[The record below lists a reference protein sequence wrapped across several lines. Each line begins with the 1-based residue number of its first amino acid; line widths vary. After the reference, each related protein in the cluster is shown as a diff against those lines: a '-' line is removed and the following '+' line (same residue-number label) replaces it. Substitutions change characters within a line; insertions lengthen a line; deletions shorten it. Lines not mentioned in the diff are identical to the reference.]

1 MKLDDSTVQLT
12 LVQGPA
18 ARLPVAENPVH
29 YPEGKGCV
37 LVGGFPSQPL
47 KGLEGLVGGVVGA
60 GQHCVAELNRQLR
73 ELAVAKEHLVPFP
86 ARPQTQRRAQLRLGV
101 GQDAAATTHRS
112 SGEERQESR
121 AQDGPVHFPSH
132 SPSHSSTYVAHVHQ
146 LPGSNSP
153 LHPIPPAPGPPSRQ
167 TKARSS
173 ALARMGSPAR
183 LLRLPAAAFDSSCTS
198 RQAVKRREF
207 EFKQSEFKTAL
218 NSDCLNSNSH
228 L

>member
-1 MKLDDSTVQLT
+1 MGVWWGRGSTVWLSCTGSCGSWQWPRST
-12 LVQGPA
+12 WS
-18 ARLPVAENPVH
+18 
-29 YPEGKGCV
+29 
-37 LVGGFPSQPL
+37 PSQRDPRPRD
-47 KGLEGLVGGVVGA
+47 A
-60 GQHCVAELNRQLR
+60 RSCVWAWGRMLL
-73 ELAVAKEHLVPFP
+73 LL
-86 ARPQTQRRAQLRLGV
+86 
-101 GQDAAATTHRS
+101 RS